1 MTEFL
6 IVTGVSGAGRSTA
19 ARAME
24 DLGWFRVDNMP
35 PAMFAE
41 VARLVTAEP
50 TAASAATTTVTDRV
64 AFVAGTG
71 AFTEEIGPGIE
82 RLRAEGHRVRILFLD
97 ASDDVLVRRFE
108 GTRHRHPLA
117 GALVEGNIARERELL
132 EPIRATA
139 DIVLDTSDLNENA
152 LRRRIAQLFAHA
164 EEPSAMQ
171 TSLISFGYKHG
182 LPLDADVV
190 LDCRFLPN
198 PHWVPELQGLTGL
211 DDAVREYLWCRP
223 ETGEFVDRVT
233 DLLRFLLPQFLAEGK
248 SYLAIAVG
256 CTGGRHRSVALV
268 EELGARLRAEGYRLS
283 VFHRDIER

>member
-1 MTEFL
+1 VTEFL
-6 IVTGVSGAGRSTA
+6 IVSGLSGAGRSTA

-41 VARLVTAEP
+41 VARMVT
-50 TAASAATTTVTDRV
+50 SAPSGTDRV

-97 ASDDVLVRRFE
+97 ASDEVLVRRFE

-117 GALVEGNIARERELL
+117 GALVEGNIHRERELL
-132 EPIRATA
+132 ESIRATA
-139 DIVLDTSDLNENA
+139 DIVLDTSDLNENE

-198 PHWVPELQGLTGL
+198 PHWVPELRPLTGL
-211 DDAVREYLWCRP
+211 DGPVREYVLGRQ
-223 ETGEFVDRVT
+223 ETGEFVDRV
-233 DLLRFLLPQFLAEGK
+233 DGLLRFLLPHFLAEGK

-256 CTGGRHRSVALV
+256 CTGGRHRSVAVV
-268 EELGARLRAEGYRLS
+268 EELASRLRAEGHSLS
-283 VFHRDIER
+283 VFHRDIDR

>member
-41 VARLVTAEP
+41 VARLFTTETTA
-50 TAASAATTTVTDRV
+50 TDRV

-71 AFTEEIGPGIE
+71 AFTEEIGPGVE

-117 GALVEGNIARERELL
+117 GALVEGNILRERELL
-132 EPIRATA
+132 EPIRASA
-139 DIVLDTSDLNENA
+139 DIILDTSDLNEND

-198 PHWVPELQGLTGL
+198 PHWVAELRDLSGL
-211 DDAVREYLWCRP
+211 DDRVKAYLWRRP
-223 ETGEFVDRVT
+223 ETAEFIDRVAE
-233 DLLRFLLPQFLAEGK
+233 LLRFLLPQFLSEGK
-248 SYLAIAVG
+248 SYLAIAIG

-268 EELGARLRAEGYRLS
+268 EELASRLRADGYSLS
-283 VFHRDIER
+283 VFHRDIDR

>member
-41 VARLVTAEP
+41 VARLVTTES
-50 TAASAATTTVTDRV
+50 TATDRV

-71 AFTEEIGPGIE
+71 AFTEEIGPGVE
-82 RLRAEGHRVRILFLD
+82 RLRADGHRVRILFLD

-132 EPIRATA
+132 EPIRASA
-139 DIVLDTSDLNENA
+139 DIVLDTSDLNENE

-164 EEPSAMQ
+164 DEPSAMQ

-198 PHWVPELQGLTGL
+198 PHWVEELKDLTGL
-211 DDAVREYLWCRP
+211 DAKVREYLWCRP
-223 ETGEFVDRVT
+223 ETGEFIDRVT

-248 SYLAIAVG
+248 SYTAIAVG
-256 CTGGRHRSVALV
+256 CTGGRHRSVAVV
-268 EELGARLRAEGYRLS
+268 EELASRLRDEGYRLS
-283 VFHRDIER
+283 VFHRDIDR

>member
-1 MTEFL
+1 VSEFL
-6 IVTGVSGAGRSTA
+6 IVTGMSGAGRSTA

-41 VARLVTAEP
+41 VARRVAGSMTGM
-50 TAASAATTTVTDRV
+50 DRV

-71 AFTEEIGPGIE
+71 AFTDELAPGLD

-97 ASDDVLVRRFE
+97 ASDEVLVRRFE

-117 GALVEGNIARERELL
+117 GALVEENVHRERDLL
-132 EPIRATA
+132 EPIRAQA
-139 DIVLDTSDLNENA
+139 DIVLDTTDLNEND
-152 LRRRIAQLFAHA
+152 LRRRMAQLFAVSH
-164 EEPSAMQ
+164 ETSAMQ
-171 TSLISFGYKHG
+171 TALISFGYKHG

-198 PHWVPELQGLTGL
+198 PHWVPELRDLTGL
-211 DDAVREYLWCRP
+211 DGPVRDYVLGRS
-223 ETGEFVDRVT
+223 ETGEFVDRVD
-233 DLLRFLLPQFLAEGK
+233 DLLQFLLPHFLAEGK

-256 CTGGRHRSVALV
+256 CTGGRHRSVAIV
-268 EELGARLRAEGYRLS
+268 EELAGRLRAEGHAIS
-283 VFHRDIER
+283 VFHRDVDR

>member
-6 IVTGVSGAGRSTA
+6 IVTGLSGAGRSTA

-41 VARLVTAEP
+41 VARLVTTE
-50 TAASAATTTVTDRV
+50 ASSTDRV

-71 AFTEEIGPGIE
+71 AFAEEIGPGIE

-117 GALVEGNIARERELL
+117 GALVEGAILRERELL
-132 EPIRATA
+132 EPIRASA
-139 DIVLDTSDLNENA
+139 DIVLDTSDLNENE

-164 EEPSAMQ
+164 AEPSAMQ

-198 PHWVPELQGLTGL
+198 PHWVPELRDLTGL
-211 DDAVREYLWCRP
+211 DERVRDYLWRRP
-223 ETGEFVDRVT
+223 ETAEFIDRVA
-233 DLLRFLLPQFLAEGK
+233 DLLGFLLPQFLAEGK
-248 SYLAIAVG
+248 SYLAIAIG

-268 EELGARLRAEGYRLS
+268 EELASRLRGDGYSLS
-283 VFHRDIER
+283 VFHRDMDR

>member
-6 IVTGVSGAGRSTA
+6 IVSGLSGAGRSTA

-41 VARLVTAEP
+41 VARLVSE
-50 TAASAATTTVTDRV
+50 SAGGVDRV

-71 AFTEEIGPGIE
+71 AFTDEVLPALE
-82 RLRAEGHRVRILFLD
+82 RLQQEGHRVRILFLD
-97 ASDDVLVRRFE
+97 ASDEVLVRRFE

-117 GALVEGNIARERELL
+117 GALVEGNIQRERELL
-132 EPIRATA
+132 DPIRARA
-139 DIVLDTSDLNENA
+139 DIVVDTTDLNENE
-152 LRRRIAQLFAHA
+152 LRRRMAQLFAA
-164 EEPSAMQ
+164 PTETAMQ
-171 TSLISFGYKHG
+171 TALISFGYKHG
-182 LPLDADVV
+182 LPLDADLV

-198 PHWVPELQGLTGL
+198 PHWVPELRPLTGL
-211 DDAVREYLWCRP
+211 DQPVRDYVIKRE
-223 ETGEFVDRVT
+223 ETTEFLTRVD
-233 DLLRFLLPQFLAEGK
+233 DLLRFLLPHFLAEGK

-268 EELGARLRAEGYRLS
+268 EELAARLRGEGHDLT
-283 VFHRDIER
+283 VLHRDIDR

>member
-1 MTEFL
+1 MSEFL
-6 IVTGVSGAGRSTA
+6 IVTGLSGAGRSTA

-41 VARLVTAEP
+41 VARRV
-50 TAASAATTTVTDRV
+50 AASPSGVDRV

-71 AFTEEIGPGIE
+71 AFTEELAPGLD
-82 RLRAEGHRVRILFLD
+82 RLREEGHRVRILFLD
-97 ASDDVLVRRFE
+97 ASDEILVRRFE

-117 GALVEGNIARERELL
+117 GALIEENVHRERELL
-132 EPIRATA
+132 EEIRAQA
-139 DIVLDTSDLNENA
+139 DIVLDTTDLNENE
-152 LRRRIAQLFAHA
+152 LRRRMAQLFAV
-164 EEPSAMQ
+164 SAGSTGMQ
-171 TSLISFGYKHG
+171 TALISFGYKHG

-198 PHWVPELQGLTGL
+198 PHWVPELRELTGL
-211 DDAVREYLWCRP
+211 DGQVRDYVLGRDESH
-223 ETGEFVDRVT
+223 EFVKRVD
-233 DLLRFLLPQFLAEGK
+233 DLLQFLLPHFLAEGK

-268 EELGARLRAEGYRLS
+268 EEFASRLRAEGHALS
-283 VFHRDIER
+283 VFHRDIGR

>member
-1 MTEFL
+1 MSEFL
-6 IVTGVSGAGRSTA
+6 IVSGLSGAGRSTA

-41 VARLVTAEP
+41 VARMVTSSP
-50 TAASAATTTVTDRV
+50 SGTDRV

-97 ASDDVLVRRFE
+97 ASDEVLVRRFE

-117 GALVEGNIARERELL
+117 GALVEGNILRERELL
-132 EPIRATA
+132 EPIRASA
-139 DIVLDTSDLNENA
+139 DIVLDTSDLNENE
-152 LRRRIAQLFAHA
+152 LRLRVAQLFAHA
-164 EEPSAMQ
+164 EQPSTMQ

-198 PHWVPELQGLTGL
+198 PHWVPELQSLTGL
-211 DDAVREYLWCRP
+211 DGPVRDYVLGRK
-223 ETGEFVDRVT
+223 ETGEFIDRVD
-233 DLLRFLLPQFLAEGK
+233 DLLRFLLPHFLAEGK

-256 CTGGRHRSVALV
+256 CTGGRHRSVV
-268 EELGARLRAEGYRLS
+268 VSEELADYFRKRGLP
-283 VFHRDIER
+283 VKIDHRDVEHP

>member
-1 MTEFL
+1 LSEFL
-6 IVTGVSGAGRSTA
+6 IVSGLSGAGRSTA

-41 VARLVTAEP
+41 VARMVTSSP
-50 TAASAATTTVTDRV
+50 SGTDRV

-97 ASDDVLVRRFE
+97 ASDEVLVRRFE

-117 GALVEGNIARERELL
+117 GAL
-132 EPIRATA
+132 A
-139 DIVLDTSDLNENA
+139 DIVLDTSDLNENE
-152 LRRRIAQLFAHA
+152 LRLRVAQLFAHA
-164 EEPSAMQ
+164 EQPSTMQ

-198 PHWVPELQGLTGL
+198 PHWVPELQSLTGL
-211 DDAVREYLWCRP
+211 DGPVRDYVLGRK
-223 ETGEFVDRVT
+223 ETGEFIDRVD
-233 DLLRFLLPQFLAEGK
+233 DLLRFLLPHFLAEGK

-256 CTGGRHRSVALV
+256 CTGGRHRSVAVV
-268 EELGARLRAEGYRLS
+268 EELASRLRAEGHNLS
-283 VFHRDIER
+283 AFHRDIHR